1 MIGQPMS
8 VRVDDNITIK
18 LGPFARED
26 MGEFIKNGRM
36 QYHSISRYLSIHH
49 ALTIE
54 DEQEWYDKTR
64 KDSTS
69 RVWGIWDESDETPK
83 LIGSTAPTRL
93 EESPL
98 RQMTSG
104 SVLFDSSYWGRGI
117 ASAIH
122 KARTWYAFNQLDLV
136 RLKSAVLL
144 PNVGSRKA
152 LSRSGYFHHSLERNE
167 TFVDGKL
174 QHLENLEC
182 LNPSPHAWD
191 RWWGNDEPT
200 AEALAAR
207 EVTKS
212 ALKWA
217 DENVTLL

>member
-8 VRVDDNITIK
+8 VRIDKNTTIK
-18 LGPFARED
+18 LAPFTRED
-26 MGEFIKNGRM
+26 VGAFIKDGRM
-36 QYHSISRYLSIHH
+36 QHHTVSRFVSMRY

-54 DEQEWYDKTR
+54 DEQEWYDRTR
-64 KDSTS
+64 IDEAS
-69 RVWGIWDESDETPK
+69 RVWGIWDESDGEPK
-83 LIGSTAPTRL
+83 LIGNTALTRL

-104 SVLFDSSYWGRGI
+104 SVLSDPNYWGRGI
-117 ASAIH
+117 ATAIH
-122 KARTWYAFNQLDLV
+122 KARTWFAFNQLDLV
-136 RLKSAVLL
+136 RIKSTVHT
-144 PNVGSRKA
+144 PNIASKKA
-152 LSRSGYFHHSLERNE
+152 LLHSGYFHHNTERNVI
-167 TFVDGKL
+167 FVDGAL
-174 QHLENLEC
+174 QHLERFEC
-182 LNPSPHAWD
+182 LNPASYAWD